1 METRRRKRQSEAEA
15 AEASAPVE
23 TRAQKAARLA
33 RAGSLA
39 SSAQKCEKAP
49 SKRKRSEPTAQRT
62 SKARPAPAAAPAS
75 KITKPDDQDGT
86 KQQAP
91 EEKPD
96 VKLEPNL
103 RAEPSQTGVEMDRRH
118 RDSMRR
124 QLAEGLDDEVVCH
137 NQYSCTMSV
146 PRQYH
151 HSTCQ
156 ND

>member
-33 RAGSLA
+33 RAGSLP

-62 SKARPAPAAAPAS
+62 SKARPAPAS
-75 KITKPDDQDGT
+75 KITKPDEQDGT

-91 EEKPD
+91 EVKPD

-124 QLAEGLDDEVVCH
+124 QLAEGLDDEVVSP
-137 NQYSCTMSV
+137 NQYSCTISV

-151 HSTCQ
+151 HFTCQ